1 MMKLFYIFLSI
12 FCTNSFSLKLDISRR
27 AIISMPQYIGTTK
40 TIDFLNTK
48 KNNTDNYAKWS
59 LYGLVAPP
67 IEKTINLQQLLTLID
82 QDYIA
87 ILQIAVQHDCLIAT
101 TNIGHRYAVL
111 VKDKEIYKLFNQL
124 NSNSTNIIIL
134 PIDEPRQRVRT
145 IAQTILSSSLL
156 FNVLTRLNIIKY
168 RFKAFNSIAER
179 DAYYKNNS
187 NSF

>member
-1 MMKLFYIFLSI
+1 
-12 FCTNSFSLKLDISRR
+12 
-27 AIISMPQYIGTTK
+27 MPQYIGSTK
-40 TIDFLNTK
+40 TIDFLNT
-48 KNNTDNYAKWS
+48 DNYAKWS
-59 LYGLVAPP
+59 FYGLVDPP

-111 VKDKEIYKLFNQL
+111 VKDKDIYKLFNQL

-134 PIDEPRQRVRT
+134 PIDETRQRVRS
-145 IAQTILSSSLL
+145 IAQTILSSGIL
-156 FNVLTRLNIIKY
+156 FNVLTSLNIIKY

-187 NSF
+187 NNFKN